1 MMETAEEQDI
11 PQSPQPKMENINF
24 LEEARKIQ
32 QKHQKQK
39 AKNPSKLKKKPEP
52 SKPSKAPTA
61 PPRRTQPSI
70 SEETIESFE
79 MPHTASGNQLSLKNL
94 GRILLLTICFYIL
107 GNTRTLAFTKSL
119 EVSDR
124 VDSLIIHAIMM
135 GLISYLVFSI

>member
-1 MMETAEEQDI
+1 MMETPEEEQDF
-11 PQSPQPKMENINF
+11 PQAPQPKMENINF

-52 SKPSKAPTA
+52 SKATTA
-61 PPRRTQPSI
+61 PPRRTQPPI

-79 MPHTASGNQLSLKNL
+79 MPHTASSNQLSLKNL

-119 EVSDR
+119 EASDR

-135 GLISYLVFSI
+135 GLISYLIFSI

>member
-1 MMETAEEQDI
+1 METAEEQDI

-39 AKNPSKLKKKPEP
+39 AKNPSKLKKSPEP
-52 SKPSKAPTA
+52 SKTPKA
-61 PPRRTQPSI
+61 PPRRTQPPI

-79 MPHTASGNQLSLKNL
+79 MPHNASSNQLSLKNL